1 MWRLSS
7 FVCRREER
15 VREIDREERRRD
27 ENE

>member
-15 VREIDREERRRD
+15 ERETDREERRRD